1 MGWSKRINNSSHQ
14 CAAGNSISP
23 LVIEGKPKSI
33 THSLPWRVKSSLY
46 QRQLCFHF
54 HALMSYMI
62 EIKNPPFL
70 KVLIVSFEAARGVLF
85 ITPGGVPI
93 LSTHH
98 RTFKIPPLSPIFPP
112 FSLSLSLSLSFQSLR
127 IKIYFSYRPK
137 QLIYCDRRLVS
148 EFQTFF

>member
-1 MGWSKRINNSSHQ
+1 MSWRFFKRKNSSHQ

-33 THSLPWRVKSSLY
+33 SHSLPWRVKSSLY

-54 HALMSYMI
+54 HALMNYVI

-70 KVLIVSFEAARGVLF
+70 KVSIVSFEAARGVLF
-85 ITPGGVPI
+85 INPGGVPI

-98 RTFKIPPLSPIFPP
+98 RTFKISPTFSHFPSL
-112 FSLSLSLSLSFQSLR
+112 FSLSLSNHYGSRFTSLTDQSN
-127 IKIYFSYRPK
+127 
-137 QLIYCDRRLVS
+137 
-148 EFQTFF
+148 